1 MHNSVIAAMLSTAVV
16 EHGVKKFTPV
26 GIFTLSMILLGALVN
41 KFPPEEENVVIGRD
55 FFCNQFPARN
65 LSANVTRFHNFTSDN
80 RLLSSFG
87 LSTVALVL
95 PLMPLVIPV
104 LSLGTLPTGE
114 TRGGGGLESA
124 FRNQLENFEEP
135 HASAKNE
142 LNRIALR
149 FALQLFVGQA
159 SCFGSTELA
168 KHFIV
173 NPDGTFFEKCR
184 LTRNACRA
192 LESYNLL
199 VFRVGGNGT
208 SSSNVPLLCNDAAA
222 PDSEMHESLHSLP
235 NTPSAI
241 AGSSLVMF
249 LMAMWIRRKMIDR
262 VSKEKEVSAQ
272 TIVRTPQME
281 TAEAGGPINREELK
295 KKDKQTGKILS
306 ILQESNPYFKVGM
319 LLVSLCLLSILLV
332 DRYREQNISP
342 HEIAGSIVYGMV
354 IQCLVNVFYAVKKN
368 SVF

>member
-1 MHNSVIAAMLSTAVV
+1 MLSTAVV
-16 EHGVKKFTPV
+16 QHGVKKFTPV
-26 GIFTLSMILLGALVN
+26 SIFTLSMILLGTLVN
-41 KFPPEEENVVIGRD
+41 KFPPEEENVVIGKD

-65 LSANVTRFHNFTSDN
+65 LTANVTQFSNFTSDN

-87 LSTVALVL
+87 LSAVALVL

-104 LSLGTLPTGE
+104 LSLGTLPLGE
-114 TRGGGGLESA
+114 TRGVGGMESA
-124 FRNQLENFEEP
+124 LRNQLENFEEP

-173 NPDGTFFEKCR
+173 NPDETFFEKCR

-199 VFRVGGNGT
+199 VFRVGGNAS

-241 AGSSLVMF
+241 TGSSLVMF
-249 LMAMWIRRKMIDR
+249 LMAMWIRRKMIDG
-262 VSKEKEVSAQ
+262 VSKEEEVSAG
-272 TIVRTPQME
+272 TIVRTPQTE
-281 TAEAGGPINREELK
+281 TVEAGGPTSSEKPEK
-295 KKDKQTGKILS
+295 EDKQTGKILS

-342 HEIAGSIVYGMV
+342 YEIAGSLVYGMV

-368 SVF
+368 SLF

>member
-1 MHNSVIAAMLSTAVV
+1 MLSTAVV
-16 EHGVKKFTPV
+16 QHGVKKFTPV
-26 GIFTLSMILLGALVN
+26 SIFTLSMILLGTLVN
-41 KFPPEEENVVIGRD
+41 KFPPEEENVVIGKD

-65 LSANVTRFHNFTSDN
+65 LTANVTQFSNFTSDN

-87 LSTVALVL
+87 LSAVALVL

-104 LSLGTLPTGE
+104 LSLGTLPIGE
-114 TRGGGGLESA
+114 TRGVGGMESG

-173 NPDGTFFEKCR
+173 NPDETFFEKCR

-199 VFRVGGNGT
+199 VFRVGET
-208 SSSNVPLLCNDAAA
+208 QLRHLTFPCSVTTQLLLTRKCTKAFTLCPTPRAPSRDPLWSCFSWPCGL
-222 PDSEMHESLHSLP
+222 
-235 NTPSAI
+235 
-241 AGSSLVMF
+241 G
-249 LMAMWIRRKMIDR
+249 
-262 VSKEKEVSAQ
+262 EK
-272 TIVRTPQME
+272 
-281 TAEAGGPINREELK
+281 
-295 KKDKQTGKILS
+295 
-306 ILQESNPYFKVGM
+306 
-319 LLVSLCLLSILLV
+319 
-332 DRYREQNISP
+332 
-342 HEIAGSIVYGMV
+342 
-354 IQCLVNVFYAVKKN
+354 
-368 SVF
+368 

>member
-1 MHNSVIAAMLSTAVV
+1 MLSTAVV

-41 KFPPEEENVVIGRD
+41 KFPPEEENVVMGRD

-65 LSANVTRFHNFTSDN
+65 LSANVTRFNNFTSDN

-114 TRGGGGLESA
+114 TRGGGSMDSA

-281 TAEAGGPINREELK
+281 TAEAGGSINREELK